1 MQGYICRINSDTKRT
16 IFKMNDIKSTILTFI
31 QYATLAIMLYS
42 NAWFAENPILIVVQI
57 FGLFIA
63 IWAVLQ
69 MTKSKLNITPVPRS
83 GSVLIQSGPYK
94 LIRHPMYL
102 SLLLIITPMII
113 SGLSTFQIAVFSI
126 FLINLVLKMLY
137 EEELLINHFEGYLV
151 YSEKSW
157 RLFPFI
163 Y

>member
-1 MQGYICRINSDTKRT
+1 MMKDNKAIIVTVV
-16 IFKMNDIKSTILTFI
+16 
-31 QYATLAIMLYS
+31 QYVTLGMMLYA
-42 NAWFAENPILIVVQI
+42 NIWIADNPILMFIQF

-63 IWAVLQ
+63 IWAILE
-69 MTKSKLNITPVPRS
+69 MAKSKLNISPVPRS

-94 LIRHPMYL
+94 IIRHPMYL
-102 SLLLIITPMII
+102 SLLLTITPMII
-113 SGLSTFQIAVFSI
+113 DSLSTFNIIIFSI
-126 FLINLVLKMLY
+126 FIINMLIKMLY
-137 EEELLINHFEGYLV
+137 EERLLQNHFEDYAI